1 MESLGCQTNLLA
13 WCQILPFQKATEKEN
28 NILNYRCERKI
39 YLWRPL
45 KYQNDRSG
53 SKMFPVARAQLRL
66 VFGAGMGSYW
76 FPRAVRNCL
85 LPLLF
90 LVYQRARIIN
100 GKSDGPIEYPAL
112 ERFIPARLFGF
123 AFFLKS
129 ESWDVYVLG
138 LSQNGVSNKGEE
150 FTGTLRNPISHALV
164 NLPILF
170 YGSQPRWH

>member
-28 NILNYRCERKI
+28 NILNYRCERKT
-39 YLWRPL
+39 YLWWPL
-45 KYQNDRSG
+45 KILGWRSG
-53 SKMFPVARAQLRL
+53 SKMFPAAGAQLRL
-66 VFGAGMGSYW
+66 VLGEGMGSYW

-85 LPLLF
+85 L
-90 LVYQRARIIN
+90 RARIIN

-123 AFFLKS
+123 ACFLKS

-138 LSQNGVSNKGEE
+138 PSQNGVSNKGEE